1 MKGLLRRYAVCIR
14 AYSIMMLALLCVV
27 RIDGPVNE
35 KLWTATTMML
45 AIIAVLPDIYDKIRM
60 DEMTDD
66 IRYKVGAVVNQRTGA
81 RGVTAYSRKTG
92 LPVAT
97 YLGYE
102 NYKTKTITLY
112 PVRLLNSSPD
122 LIFRRHVVHERVCE

>member
-1 MKGLLRRYAVCIR
+1 MKELFRKYAIHIR

-27 RIDGPVNE
+27 RIDGIVNE
-35 KLWTATTMML
+35 RLWTATTMML
-45 AIIAVLPDIYDKIRM
+45 AIIAVLPDVYDRIRM
-60 DEMTDD
+60 DEMGSD
-66 IRYKVGAVVNQRTGA
+66 IRYKVGSVVNQRTGA

-112 PVRLLNSSPD
+112 PVKLLNASPD
-122 LIFRRHVVHERVCE
+122 LIFRRHTVHERICE

>member
-1 MKGLLRRYAVCIR
+1 MKGLLRRYAVCMR

-27 RIDGPVNE
+27 RIDGTVNE

-66 IRYKVGAVVNQRTGA
+66 IRYKVGAVVNQRTGVLHMPAALHRIRQQRRAGKA
-81 RGVTAYSRKTG
+81 RAMM
-92 LPVAT
+92 
-97 YLGYE
+97 
-102 NYKTKTITLY
+102 
-112 PVRLLNSSPD
+112 
-122 LIFRRHVVHERVCE
+122 